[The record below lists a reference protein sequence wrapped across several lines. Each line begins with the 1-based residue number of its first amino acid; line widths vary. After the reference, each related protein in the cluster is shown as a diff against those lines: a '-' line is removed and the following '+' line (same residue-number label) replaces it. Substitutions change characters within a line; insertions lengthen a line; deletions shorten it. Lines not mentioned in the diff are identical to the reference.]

1 MATTGAAG
9 VTNAAYIETRQVG
22 AATITVINDGDV
34 VLPLDFLFSP
44 AAIAGLRERGY
55 PPDEQTLTSAQ
66 LIVHVALGDAS
77 IVIDPAFDDPGTP
90 WDRRFA
96 TRWLGHHRSPGLA
109 AALAALGVAPEA
121 VTEVLITHAH
131 DDHFVGVLRDAGDC
145 LQARFPN
152 ARHLIGRADWL
163 ENPKR
168 EESGSELATR
178 LGPIAELGLLTPV
191 EGEYAVAPGVTMI
204 AAPGE
209 TPGHSIVRVQ
219 SGGATFWALGDL
231 FHHPIEIERTDWYA
245 SWDEPVTLAASRRA
259 FLDAVQPDDLVVFTH
274 APFPG
279 WGHVV
284 RDGDGYRWQ
293 EA

>member
-1 MATTGAAG
+1 MATTEAAG
-9 VTNAAYIETRQVG
+9 VTGAAYIETRQVG
-22 AATITVINDGDV
+22 AATITIINDGDV
-34 VLPLDFLFSP
+34 TLPLDFLFSP

-55 PPDEQTLTSAQ
+55 PPDERTLVSAQ
-66 LIVHVALGDAS
+66 LVIHVALGVAS

-96 TRWLGHHRSPGLA
+96 GRWPVVRRTPGLA
-109 AALAALGVAPEA
+109 AGLAASGVAPET

-131 DDHFVGVLRDAGDC
+131 DDHFVGALRDAGDC
-145 LQARFPN
+145 LQARFPH

-163 ENPKR
+163 DNPKR
-168 EESGSELATR
+168 DDPDGDLAAR

-191 EGEYAVAPGVTMI
+191 EGEYTVAPGVTMI

-209 TPGHSIVRVQ
+209 SPGHSIVRVQ

-231 FHHPIEIERTDWYA
+231 FHHPIEVERPDWHA
-245 SWDEPVTLAASRRA
+245 SWNDPALVAESRRA
-259 FLDAVQPDDLVVFTH
+259 FLDAVKPDDLVVFTH

-279 WGHVV
+279 WGRIV
-284 RDGDGYRWQ
+284 RDGDGYRWE